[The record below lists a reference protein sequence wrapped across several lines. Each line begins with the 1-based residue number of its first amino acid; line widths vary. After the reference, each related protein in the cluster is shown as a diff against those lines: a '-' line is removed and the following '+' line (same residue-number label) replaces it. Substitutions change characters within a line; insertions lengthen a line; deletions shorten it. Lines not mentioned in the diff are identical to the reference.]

1 MLNTKIAASQ
11 MDSLMAN
18 AETVDGLLLVTGSLK
33 GVSAD
38 VLRGMCEEAKAK
50 NSKAVVV
57 AATVNDGK
65 INFAAACGDDAVKQ
79 GAHAGKLVKAA
90 AHIAGGN
97 GGGKPTLAMAGAKD
111 ESRIPEAL
119 LAVKAALLEMKK

>member
-38 VLRGMCEEAKAK
+38 VLRGMCEEAKAN

-65 INFAAACGDDAVKQ
+65 INFAAACGDEAVKQ
-79 GAHAGKLVKAA
+79 GAHAGRLVKAA
-90 AHIAGGN
+90 AQIAGGN

-111 ESRIPEAL
+111 ENRIPEAL
-119 LAVKAALLEMKK
+119 SAVKDALLEMIK